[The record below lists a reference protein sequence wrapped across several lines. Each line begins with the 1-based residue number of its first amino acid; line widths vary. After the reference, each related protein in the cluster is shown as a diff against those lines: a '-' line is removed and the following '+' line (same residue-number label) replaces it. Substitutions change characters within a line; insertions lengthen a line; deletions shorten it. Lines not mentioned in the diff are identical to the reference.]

1 MTDKEKQNR
10 MAKLFNYEHGKIRV
24 EEQYD
29 ENYQS
34 HGVFMVSFDGNYI
47 EGLSRKD
54 LYWLDIG
61 AQAAY
66 QHAAD
71 RRLEVTNWPPVPS

>member
-1 MTDKEKQNR
+1 MTEKEKQQSK
-10 MAKLFNYEHGKIRV
+10 ATPVNYEHGKIRV

-47 EGLSRKD
+47 EGLSQKD
-54 LYWLDIG
+54 LYWLSIG

>member
-1 MTDKEKQNR
+1 MTEKEKQNR
-10 MAKLFNYEHGKIRV
+10 KAKLFNYEQGKIRV

-29 ENYQS
+29 ENFQS

-47 EGLSRKD
+47 EGLSQKD
-54 LYWLDIG
+54 LYLLAIG
-61 AQAAY
+61 AKAAQ

-71 RRLEVTNWPPVPS
+71 RRLEPTNWPPVPS

>member
-47 EGLSRKD
+47 EGLSQKD
-54 LYWLDIG
+54 LYWLSIG